1 MGVGFSVG
9 TRRIVSFVNRSP
21 GDTQVI
27 NISVIA
33 FEFLVRCFDER
44 YLKYFDEFANLIFA
58 TLIIDSQY
66 FEVLTKSSDT
76 DQNFSLK

>member
-21 GDTQVI
+21 DDTHVII
-27 NISVIA
+27 NISVTLLLG
-33 FEFLVRCFDER
+33 FLLRCFDER

-66 FEVLTKSSDT
+66 F
-76 DQNFSLK
+76 

>member
-21 GDTQVI
+21 DDTQVI
-27 NISVIA
+27 NISVKLLLG
-33 FEFLVRCFDER
+33 FLLRYFDER

-58 TLIIDSQY
+58 TPIIDSQY
-66 FEVLTKSSDT
+66 F
-76 DQNFSLK
+76 